1 MWTRISV
8 KKKKKKKDLLGCGCE
23 RVDAL
28 ACGHELDADDC
39 EDKEEKKKR
48 KETLTGCRSWS
59 WMVVDVW
66 NAQMASSGGAVDD
79 SAHVSLYLEIFVRVC
94 AATHITNLLP
104 NISISVKYYTITTQ
118 YHPFC

>member
-1 MWTRISV
+1 MYVMCVDKNKCKEKEEEKRLTWSRMQA
-8 KKKKKKKDLLGCGCE
+8 CGC
-23 RVDAL
+23 
-28 ACGHELDADDC
+28 ELDADDC
-39 EDKEEKKKR
+39 ENKEEEKKR

-59 WMVVDVW
+59 RMVVDAW
-66 NAQMASSGGAVDD
+66 NAQMASSGGTVDD

-94 AATHITNLLP
+94 TATHITNLLP